1 MPFSGPGDPK
11 LPDHIKEK
19 AESIRKIWVEVWN
32 KTFSKCQSE
41 GGSDCEGLAFRIANG
56 VIMKNT
62 LIMFNLNQKIGGLV
76 KEVIHTDG
84 IRYLIAPTV
93 AIIEGVMNDTLY
105 IGDEINA
112 YIEAWNGKPLIIDHP
127 TDNDGE
133 FVSANSPEL
142 LREVLGFYY
151 NAIYEDNKLKGE
163 WWLDI
168 EKAQK
173 TISGQQVLKDLKAGK
188 ILEQSTGLF
197 TDIEDTAGE
206 FNGEHYENIARNI
219 RPDHVAILLHEQGAC
234 SVQDGCGTPRINENL
249 SSVTYVSESN
259 IIPEL
264 KKIKE
269 TLKTYGQTLTDIVNL
284 RGNNNNDLEDNQM
297 SKEELIEWL
306 LSNSPVPLQR
316 AWLEAATDEELAMM
330 AEAVTAV
337 VTVPEP
343 SVLVEEEPEVND
355 GEIASDFTLSVPV
368 TPDVSPSIPFD
379 ADPGPSG
386 LLPKPITEFMSMLTE
401 YGGLGAIKELIQEA
415 QNKQVEEFDTLIEL
429 VTANTSYTKDDLENL
444 PVTFLRKMAI
454 NITPAIPDPIY
465 ANRGMGVN
473 VSGHNSE
480 WTVYG
485 EEIQ

>member
-1 MPFSGPGDPK
+1 MPFTGPGDDT

-19 AESIRKIWVEVWN
+19 AENVRAQWVEVWN
-32 KTFSKCQSE
+32 SSFATCMKDERKTTAT
-41 GGSDCEGLAFRIANG
+41 CEGEAFQRANSVIADNETM
-56 VIMKNT
+56 I
-62 LIMFNLNQKIGGLV
+62 IFNLNQKICTELV
-76 KEVIHTDG
+76 RELIHTDG
-84 IRYLIAPTV
+84 IHYLVAPTV
-93 AIIEGVMNDTLY
+93 AIIEGVMNETLY

-127 TDNDGE
+127 IDKEGE

-168 EKAQK
+168 EKSQK
-173 TISGQQVLKDLKAGK
+173 TLSGQQVLKDLKEGK
-188 ILEQSTGLF
+188 VLEQSTGLF
-197 TDIEDTAGE
+197 ADIENVAGE

-219 RPDHVAILLHEQGAC
+219 RPDHVAILLHEKGAC
-234 SVQDGCGTPRINENL
+234 SVQDGCGTPRVNNDN
-249 SSVTYVSESN
+249 VT
-259 IIPEL
+259 IEL
-264 KKIKE
+264 KNIKE
-269 TLKTYGQTLTDIVNL
+269 TIKNYGQVLTDFIVNL
-284 RGNNNNDLEDNQM
+284 KGNNNDLEDNQM

-337 VTVPEP
+337 VVVPEP
-343 SVLVEEEPEVND
+343 SVLAEEEPEVND
-355 GEIASDFTLSVPV
+355 GEPTSEFTLSVPE
-368 TPDVSPSIPFD
+368 TPNVSPSISPD

-429 VTANTSYTKDDLENL
+429 VTANSSYTKDDLKDV
-444 PVTFLRKMAI
+444 PVEFLRKLAV
-454 NITPAIPDPIY
+454 NITPSVPSDNPIY
-465 ANRGMGVN
+465 GNRAMGVN
-473 VSGHNSE
+473 ISGHNSE
-480 WTVYG
+480 WAVYG
-485 EEIQ
+485 EEVQ